1 MIQIK
6 TAHQDLR
13 IFALRK
19 NTPWT
24 ASPKPT
30 HVGQQWYPECDLG
43 QRGGERLKQE
53 KDQEE
58 LELIHF

>member
-6 TAHQDLR
+6 AAHQDLR

-19 NTPWT
+19 NTPRT
-24 ASPKPT
+24 ASPNAT

-43 QRGGERLKQE
+43 QGLGERFKQE

-58 LELIHF
+58 TRAN